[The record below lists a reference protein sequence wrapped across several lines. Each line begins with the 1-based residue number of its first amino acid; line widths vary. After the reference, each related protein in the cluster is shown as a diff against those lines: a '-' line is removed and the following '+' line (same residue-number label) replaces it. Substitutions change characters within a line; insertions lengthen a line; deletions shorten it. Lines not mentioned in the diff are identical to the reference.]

1 VAVPLAD
8 GLEGPRALVRALA
21 DGRLRT
27 PAALRTALGCIA
39 SELEAA
45 IEALRELG
53 VEIVTDSDGSLRLA
67 APVEIL
73 DAETIRGALGERS
86 RARLGALE
94 VLLAVDSTNT
104 RLLDR
109 PSPAKGSAQAL
120 LAELQRAG
128 RGRRGRTW
136 VTPFGGSIALS
147 LSWTFGDAG
156 RANPALSLAVGVA
169 VARALQRHGAQGIGL
184 KWPNDIW
191 FADRKIGG
199 VLVEVRT
206 EPRGAAQVVIGV
218 GLNLSLSADMRQA
231 IEGQG
236 TRIAAVADASLRPI
250 GRNAL
255 AAALLDEL
263 LGMLDAFEGLG
274 FAAFRDEWTALDAL
288 GGRAVRLII
297 GNGVVEGV
305 SRGVDAEGAL
315 LIDSE
320 GQLRRFVSGEA
331 SLRLGVGGT

>member
-1 VAVPLAD
+1 VRTLAD
-8 GLEGPRALVRALA
+8 GEPRTDAAVRA
-21 DGRLRT
+21 
-27 PAALRTALGCIA
+27 ALGHA
-39 SELEAA
+39 AGELEAA

-53 VEIVTDSDGSLRLA
+53 VEVMTDSGRRLRLA
-67 APVEIL
+67 APVELL
-73 DAETIRGALGERS
+73 DAQIIRAALGERS
-86 RARLGALE
+86 RARLAALE
-94 VLLAVDSTNT
+94 VSLAVDSTNT

-109 PSPAKGSAQAL
+109 TSPAKGSAQAL
-120 LAELQRAG
+120 FAELQRAG
-128 RGRRGRTW
+128 RGRRGRAW

-169 VARALQRHGAQGIGL
+169 VARALQRHGARDIGL

-191 FADRKIGG
+191 FADRKVGG
-199 VLVEVRT
+199 VLVEVKT

-218 GLNLSLSADMRQA
+218 GLNLSLSADTRQA
-231 IEGQG
+231 IEAQG
-236 TRIAAVADASLRPI
+236 ARIAAVADACARPV

-263 LGMLDAFEGLG
+263 LGMLEAFEGLG
-274 FAAFRDEWTALDAL
+274 FAAFRDEWIALDAL
-288 GGRAVRLII
+288 GGRAVRLVSGDGLI
-297 GNGVVEGV
+297 EGV

-315 LIDSE
+315 LIDSG

>member
-1 VAVPLAD
+1 
-8 GLEGPRALVRALA
+8 
-21 DGRLRT
+21 
-27 PAALRTALGCIA
+27 
-39 SELEAA
+39 
-45 IEALRELG
+45 
-53 VEIVTDSDGSLRLA
+53 
-67 APVEIL
+67 
-73 DAETIRGALGERS
+73 
-86 RARLGALE
+86 
-94 VLLAVDSTNT
+94 
-104 RLLDR
+104 
-109 PSPAKGSAQAL
+109 
-120 LAELQRAG
+120 
-128 RGRRGRTW
+128 
-136 VTPFGGSIALS
+136 
-147 LSWTFGDAG
+147 
-156 RANPALSLAVGVA
+156 
-169 VARALQRHGAQGIGL
+169 LQRHGAQGIGL